1 MRYGWKKLA
10 IAAGVAAVATIG
22 VGCATTSDLEQ
33 IRTTAQEAKTA
44 AANAQSTA
52 DQASADAAAAMR
64 AAEDANTCCQDTN
77 EKIDRMFKK
86 SMYK

>member
-10 IAAGVAAVATIG
+10 IAAGVAAVASMG
-22 VGCATTSDLEQ
+22 VGCATTSELEQ
-33 IRTTAQEAKTA
+33 VRTMAQDAKTA

-52 DQASADAAAAMR
+52 DKASADAAAAMSK
-64 AAEDANTCCQDTN
+64 ADEANTCCQNTN

>member
-10 IAAGVAAVATIG
+10 IAAGIAAVATMS
-22 VGCATTSDLEQ
+22 VGCATTSELEKVK
-33 IRTTAQEAKTA
+33 TMAQEAKTA

-52 DQASADAAAAMR
+52 DQASADAAAAMSK
-64 AAEDANTCCQDTN
+64 AEEANTCCQNTN
-77 EKIDRMFKK
+77 EKIDRMFRK